1 MFITLLNH
9 KRHLIIVIILVASFP
24 VLFYYHNENRQ
35 DGQAVPL
42 GHGGGHVGI
51 ELRVVVHHVQLQ
63 RRRSL

>member
-1 MFITLLNH
+1 MLITPLNH
-9 KRHLIIVIILVASFP
+9 KRHLVVVIILAASLP
-24 VLFYYHNENRQ
+24 VLFYYHDEDRQ

-63 RRRSL
+63 GRRSP